1 MKCWYIPSWQ
11 SAYLLQFLWKMGPM
25 ILVWILYEM
34 SQYLTSMIEG
44 YLLDNL
50 ILVFGMKNCL
60 FIIVQNM
67 KKCSTFFL
75 PSYEICADF
84 DTNFLHYLINCN
96 LRFSPLSLSL
106 SLKSF
111 APFTSA
117 QWFSFLLNLYI
128 LTHSL
133 KWYKDDIE
141 FFTYIPRMRDGMKQ
155 RFFDVPGV
163 QIDVST

>member
-1 MKCWYIPSWQ
+1 
-11 SAYLLQFLWKMGPM
+11 
-25 ILVWILYEM
+25 
-34 SQYLTSMIEG
+34 
-44 YLLDNL
+44 
-50 ILVFGMKNCL
+50 MKNCL
-60 FIIVQNM
+60 FIIVQNI
-67 KKCSTFFL
+67 KKCFNFFL

-84 DTNFLHYLINCN
+84 DTNFLKDMYALSNKLQPKI
-96 LRFSPLSLSL
+96 FPSLSL

>member
-1 MKCWYIPSWQ
+1 MS
-11 SAYLLQFLWKMGPM
+11 QFL
-25 ILVWILYEM
+25 
-34 SQYLTSMIEG
+34 TSIIKG

-84 DTNFLHYLINCN
+84 DTNFLKDMYALSNKLQPKI
-96 LRFSPLSLSL
+96 FPSLSL

-117 QWFSFLLNLYI
+117 Q
-128 LTHSL
+128 
-133 KWYKDDIE
+133 
-141 FFTYIPRMRDGMKQ
+141 
-155 RFFDVPGV
+155 
-163 QIDVST
+163 

>member
-1 MKCWYIPSWQ
+1 MFQLFFYPHMKSVQILTPI
-11 SAYLLQFLWKMGPM
+11 FWK
-25 ILVWILYEM
+25 
-34 SQYLTSMIEG
+34 
-44 YLLDNL
+44 
-50 ILVFGMKNCL
+50 
-60 FIIVQNM
+60 
-67 KKCSTFFL
+67 
-75 PSYEICADF
+75 ICM
-84 DTNFLHYLINCN
+84 HYLINCN
-96 LRFSPLSLSL
+96 LRFSPLSL